1 MLTPPSNPEEVVMRR
16 LLPVA
21 LSVALA
27 GCGGPITPELYALV
41 VDYFRPPASCYTNGM
56 APTDGVTTA
65 PPHII
70 QVEVWDGPDNTA
82 FLEVQSGGGRVDM
95 GDAPDVNLTGV
106 FKGTRGSEGW
116 TFSTQRVTVNTAA
129 NTTITD
135 TTGATFTFNRGTT
148 FKGTASL
155 SSSRACMGSLCTGT
169 QPSCTIS
176 GITVSGTRLA
186 VDYQKAP

>member
-1 MLTPPSNPEEVVMRR
+1 MRR
-16 LLPVA
+16 LLLA
-21 LSVALA
+21 AFSVALA

-41 VDYFRPPASCYTNGM
+41 VDYFRPPASCYTDGM

-65 PPHII
+65 PPQII
-70 QVEVWDGPDNTA
+70 QVEVWDGPDDTA
-82 FLEVQSGGGRVDM
+82 ILEVQSGGGSVDM
-95 GDAPDVNLTGV
+95 GDAPNVNLTGV
-106 FKGTRGSEGW
+106 FKGTKSSDGW
-116 TFSTQRVTVNTAA
+116 AFATQRVTVNNAA

-135 TTGATFTFNRGTT
+135 TSGGTFTFNRGNT

-155 SSSRACMGSLCTGT
+155 SSSRACMGTLCTGT

-176 GITVSGTRLA
+176 GINVTGTRLA